1 MVSSWPKSTVVN
13 RPRLQTVNRPE
24 EARRKRRIHM
34 GRFNR
39 NSLVTRIVILFVI
52 FNIVSLFIFTFY
64 IWRQDQYRMSQNV
77 EESIY
82 EIASE
87 KAKVISITMN
97 NIANET
103 EDLAKWTTEYIETT
117 TDSALRPYYSKSRTG
132 VLYRNKI
139 LSYGKNTSAIFFPAN
154 VPLTEEQIRIINAT
168 ERLESFFSTM
178 FNRVNYY
185 QWSYIATSDGLLRIY
200 PYSDIDMFEPN
211 HQQNSDPFYVVANKE
226 NNPDRQAVWT
236 KPYVDYM
243 GTGWMVSCS
252 SPLYQ
257 KDRFWGVACTDV
269 RLDILKSNFLEDF
282 RLSDSG
288 FACLLDNE
296 GNIIYHPN
304 YLPVGNQQGQLFL
317 SNIIKDASVPDKY
330 KAVWKKILSDRDAG
344 VVSYYDTADGNQK
357 KLIAYAPIESQGW
370 TLAVEVDYDDFMA
383 VNKFEPSNL
392 VIYILIVFIALLFFS
407 MFLYRQYSKP
417 IIMLRNEAWNIAA
430 GQYNN
435 FKSPSDLTEI
445 KALSDAFNSMSRDIK
460 EFTDDLIQKNKE
472 IESII
477 NSIGGLL
484 MIISPEYDIILLND
498 KGKSV
503 FKDKTTDAVGR
514 KCYSVLLNRTSPCKG
529 CKVHQ
534 VLTENAPAYTRMAI
548 KEEII
553 SNSYFPI
560 LNNAKELVEIVVH
573 SQKITKRVLMEKEL
587 IQQEK
592 LAGIGQI
599 SSAIA
604 HELKTPLAVI
614 KGASYLLKVYTKE
627 QQDPRVADTLQSIS
641 STVENAEKAI
651 YNLLDY
657 SGQGRDRPEQIDIT
671 KVINQILFL
680 SNKERIQKN
689 IETDMIFSHEP
700 LLYYGQAEP
709 IKIVLQNII
718 SNAIKAL
725 PEGGLLKI
733 EGHYIRKGSVL
744 EISITDNGIGI
755 PKSLRSNLFKP
766 FFTTDKTGKGTG
778 LGLWITKMMVEKM
791 KGEIFLQTKEGE
803 GTKFTLHLPVT
814 NMRGEISYES

>member
-1 MVSSWPKSTVVN
+1 
-13 RPRLQTVNRPE
+13 
-24 EARRKRRIHM
+24 M
-34 GRFNR
+34 GYFNR
-39 NSLVTRIVILFVI
+39 NSLVTRILILFVI
-52 FNIVSLFIFTFY
+52 FNMVSLFIFTFY
-64 IWRQDQYRMSQNV
+64 IWRQDQYRMAQNV
-77 EESIY
+77 EESIH

-103 EDLAKWTTEYIETT
+103 DDLAKWTIEYLETT
-117 TDSALRPYYSKSRTG
+117 TDSALKPYYIKSKNG
-132 VLYRNKI
+132 VLYRSKD
-139 LSYGKNTSAIFFPAN
+139 LSYGKNTTAIFFPAN
-154 VPLTEEQIRIINAT
+154 VPLTEEQIKIINAT
-168 ERLESFFSTM
+168 ERLESFFGTM
-178 FNRVNYY
+178 FKRANYY
-185 QWSYIATSDGLLRIY
+185 QWSYIATADGLLRIY
-200 PYSDIDMFEPN
+200 PYSEIDMFDPI
-211 HQQNSDPFYVVANKE
+211 HQQNSDPFYVVANEE
-226 NNPDRQAVWT
+226 NNPGRQAVWT

-252 SPLYQ
+252 SPIYLG
-257 KDRFWGVACTDV
+257 DRFLGVACTDV
-269 RLDILKSNFLEDF
+269 KLDTLKSNFLEDF

-296 GNIIYHPN
+296 GNIIYHPD
-304 YLPVGNQQGQLFL
+304 YLPVGNQQGQMFL
-317 SNIIKDASVPDKY
+317 ANIIKDASVPEEY
-330 KAVWKKILSDRDAG
+330 KIAWGKIMSGDQTG
-344 VVSYYDTADGNQK
+344 VVSYYDSTDGNQK
-357 KLIAYAPIESQGW
+357 KLIAFAPVEGLAW

-383 VNKFEPSNL
+383 VNKFEPTNL
-392 VIYILIVFIALLFFS
+392 LIYILIVIIALFFFS

-417 IIMLRNEAWNIAA
+417 VILLRNEAWNIAA
-430 GQYNN
+430 GNYNH
-435 FKSPSDLTEI
+435 FESPSNLAEI

-460 EFTDDLIQKNKE
+460 EFTDNLIQKNKE

-498 KGKSV
+498 KGKSIYH
-503 FKDKTTDAVGR
+503 DKTATAAGK
-514 KCYSVLLNRTSPCKG
+514 KCYSVLLSRTSPCKG
-529 CKVHQ
+529 CKVQ
-534 VLTENAPAYTRMAI
+534 EVLREKAPSYTRMAI
-548 KEEII
+548 KDEII

-560 LNNAKELVEIVVH
+560 LSNSRELVEVVVH
-573 SQKITKRVLMEKEL
+573 SQKITKSVLMEKEL

-614 KGASYLLKVYTKE
+614 KGASYLLKVYTRE
-627 QQDPRVADTLQSIS
+627 QPDPRVADTIQSIS
-641 STVENAEKAI
+641 TTVENAEKTI

-657 SGQGRDRPEQIDIT
+657 SGQGKDRPEQIDIS
-671 KVINQILFL
+671 KVISQILFL

-689 IETDMIFSHEP
+689 IDTSVALSQEP
-700 LLYYGQAEP
+700 LFYYGHAEP

-733 EGHYIRKGSVL
+733 EGQYNKEGSVL
-744 EISITDNGIGI
+744 EISIADNGSGI
-755 PKSLRSNLFKP
+755 PKSIKGNLFKP
-766 FFTTDKTGKGTG
+766 FFTTDTSGTGTG
-778 LGLWITKMMVEKM
+778 LGLWITKVMVEKM
-791 KGEIFLQTKEGE
+791 KGEISLQTKEGE

-814 NMRGEISYES
+814 DMKGEL